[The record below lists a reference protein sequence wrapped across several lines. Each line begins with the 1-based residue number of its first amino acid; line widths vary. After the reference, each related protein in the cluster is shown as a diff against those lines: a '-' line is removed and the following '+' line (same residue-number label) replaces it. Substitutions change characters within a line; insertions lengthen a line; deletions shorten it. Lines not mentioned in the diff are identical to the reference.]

1 MDRRDDFELDRTR
14 NADQAMNRS
23 ANQPGTTD
31 TTGDVVGEVTGG
43 VAGAATGAALGSL
56 GGPIGTLIGALA
68 GALGGW
74 WSGRAISEA
83 ASTFTDDDESYY
95 RDYHTSA
102 ASRLADRPAST
113 HSYDDVRPA
122 YQLGHLA
129 SRNPDYASRNF
140 DEVETDLRRGWT
152 SDVSARHGDWDSV
165 RPYARDAFERGR
177 SSSMGSGAS
186 TGSAMGAAGL
196 GAAGLGA
203 AGATTG
209 GMTGRTADRID
220 SSTDRLGD
228 RTEGAAHGAGN
239 ALENAWDKT
248 KAGAERLG
256 DKIAGGADDVKD
268 RVDGNPASKP
278 GPDATDRRF

>member
-1 MDRRDDFELDRTR
+1 MDRRDDFETTR
-14 NADQAMNRS
+14 PINDQATDRQI
-23 ANQPGTTD
+23 NQPGVSD

-68 GALGGW
+68 GAIGGW

-95 RDYHTSA
+95 RRTHGTGSSA
-102 ASRLADRPAST
+102 LADRPAT
-113 HSYDDVRPA
+113 HDYDDVRPA

-129 SRNPDYASRNF
+129 GRNPDYASRSF
-140 DEVETDLRRGWT
+140 DEVETDLQRGWT
-152 SDVSARHGDWDSV
+152 SDVSARHGEWSSV
-165 RPYARDAFERGR
+165 RGYARDAFERGR
-177 SSSMGSGAS
+177 TGGDTSGMSMGSGAAA
-186 TGSAMGAAGL
+186 TGGAAY
-196 GAAGLGA
+196 AA
-203 AGATTG
+203 
-209 GMTGRTADRID
+209 GRTADRMD
-220 SSTDRLGD
+220 DATDRLGD

-256 DKIAGGADDVKD
+256 DKIADKADDVKD
-268 RVDGNPASKP
+268 RVDNNPSSRP

>member
-1 MDRRDDFELDRTR
+1 MDHRDDRDDLETNRPMSDRAMDR
-14 NADQAMNRS
+14 Q
-23 ANQPGTTD
+23 ANQPGVTD

-83 ASTFTDDDESYY
+83 ASTFTDHDESYY
-95 RDYHTSA
+95 RDYHGTSA
-102 ASRLADRPAST
+102 TGGADRAATST

-129 SRNPDYASRNF
+129 GRNPDYANRSF
-140 DEVETDLRRGWT
+140 DDVESDLQRGWT
-152 SDVSARHGDWDSV
+152 SDVSARHGDWNSV
-165 RPYARDAFERGR
+165 RHYARDAYDRGR
-177 SSSMGSGAS
+177 GSMSNSSMGAATA
-186 TGSAMGAAGL
+186 TGSAAYAAGR
-196 GAAGLGA
+196 
-203 AGATTG
+203 TT
-209 GMTGRTADRID
+209 DRLD
-220 SSTDRLGD
+220 DSTDRLGD
-228 RTEGAAHGAGN
+228 RTENAAHRAGN
-239 ALENAWDKT
+239 AVENAWDKT

-256 DKIAGGADDVKD
+256 DKIADTADDTKD
-268 RVDGNPASKP
+268 RVDGNPGSRP

>member
-1 MDRRDDFELDRTR
+1 MDRRDDLELNRPRT
-14 NADQAMNRS
+14 DQAMDRQV
-23 ANQPGTTD
+23 NQPGTTD

-83 ASTFTDDDESYY
+83 ASTFTDDDELYY
-95 RDYHTSA
+95 RDYHSST
-102 ASRLADRPAST
+102 ASRLADQPAAAR
-113 HSYDDVRPA
+113 SYDDVRPA

-129 SRNPDYASRNF
+129 SRNPDYANRTF
-140 DEVETDLRRGWT
+140 DDVETDLRRGWT
-152 SDVSARHGDWDSV
+152 SDVSARHGEWDAV

-177 SSSMGSGAS
+177 TGSMGG
-186 TGSAMGAAGL
+186 GSAMGAGAAGL
-196 GAAGLGA
+196 GAGA
-203 AGATTG
+203 G
-209 GMTGRTADRID
+209 GMSGSTADRLD
-220 SSTDRLGD
+220 ASTDRLGD
-228 RTEGAAHGAGN
+228 RTEGAAHRAGN

-268 RVDGNPASKP
+268 RVDNNPASRP